1 MASKR
6 NSRIYFDETTP
17 HPDSQPP
24 PPSQRSRHGSIGDDA
39 PQDAGDRQQRTRRD
53 HSSTPSRA
61 TSLTRSERD
70 ANICK
75 LLVRLVLAPD
85 PDLSPPAK
93 VTRSSTF
100 PVDPSAGRPV
110 NFGVVLPQVYRSSYP
125 QPENYAF
132 LLSLK
137 LKTVVT
143 LVNKDGGDESLKS
156 FFAGN
161 GIRQVVFDMKGTK
174 KEAIPPSTMSS
185 ILSVV
190 MDRSQYPLLLHCN
203 HGKHRTGCV
212 VAVVR
217 KLSGWSLDTVLDE
230 YRAYATPKVRECDV
244 DYISRVRASTLT
256 AITWGSSPVH
266 LRTFFRILLFST
278 FVAAVWLIS
287 GVKLSQQPH
296 HWMA

>member
-6 NSRIYFDETTP
+6 NSRIFLDETTTP
-17 HPDSQPP
+17 PPDSQPS
-24 PPSQRSRHGSIGDDA
+24 PPSQQRSRHGSMENDVA
-39 PQDAGDRQQRTRRD
+39 QDAGDRQQRIHRD
-53 HSSTPSRA
+53 NSSAPSRA
-61 TSLTRSERD
+61 ASLTRGERD
-70 ANICK
+70 ATI
-75 LLVRLVLAPD
+75 P
-85 PDLSPPAK
+85 K
-93 VTRSSTF
+93 VTRSTTF
-100 PVDPSAGRPV
+100 PVDPSAGRPA
-110 NFGVVLPQVYRSSYP
+110 NFGVVFPHVYRSSYP
-125 QPENYAF
+125 QPENYDF
-132 LLSLK
+132 LQSLK

-143 LVNKDGGDESLKS
+143 LVNKDGGDDSLES

-185 ILSVV
+185 ILNVV

-244 DYISRVRASTLT
+244 DYISRFHASTLT
-256 AITWGSSPVH
+256 AVTWDSSPVQ

-278 FVAAVWLIS
+278 FVAALWLIS
-287 GVKLSQQPH
+287 GSKLSQPSH
-296 HWMA
+296 HWMT